1 MKMRKV
7 KNTYNIINGIVLLI
21 AIFIFFQEY
30 CGDIHLQK
38 ERDVLSFTIL
48 IAAVVFAHMIK
59 AGRLYLALYGA
70 DIGWETYLKV
80 YCKVTPVSM
89 IFPLK
94 VGEFF
99 KMYCYGKELK
109 NGLKGIII
117 VLLDR
122 FMDTLALISM
132 VLAVWFV
139 NGGRLSFVIYVLML
153 IVVCL
158 LILYYVF
165 PSIYSF
171 WNHFLL
177 SAKATEKK
185 IALLHFLDVLHTVYG
200 EISGVTRG
208 RGILLYALSVIA
220 WGIELGSVVLISGD
234 RGIRDKNRVISQYL
248 SSALGIGYSI
258 ELRQFVFCSVVL
270 LIITYSVIKFFEQ
283 KKQVRSR

>member
-1 MKMRKV
+1 
-7 KNTYNIINGIVLLI
+7 
-21 AIFIFFQEY
+21 
-30 CGDIHLQK
+30 
-38 ERDVLSFTIL
+38 
-48 IAAVVFAHMIK
+48 
-59 AGRLYLALYGA
+59 
-70 DIGWETYLKV
+70 
-80 YCKVTPVSM
+80 
-89 IFPLK
+89 
-94 VGEFF
+94 
-99 KMYCYGKELK
+99 MYCYGKELK

-139 NGGRLSFVIYVLML
+139 NGGQLSFVIYVLIL

-220 WGIELGSVVLISGD
+220 WGIELGSVVLVSGD